1 MEYKDL
7 LESHLRYGTTKEDI
21 RIKRGYEKVLKNVVI
36 APWWKH
42 EIFDVLNYKMEELSD
57 HVYNFYGEE
66 TSFTFIE
73 IRSIGAPALVEYLMP
88 LGVTNVENIIFIGS
102 VGSLD
107 ESIKIGDLVIPEY
120 SLVGDGSSRYFN
132 DNFEDEFMKKKYP
145 SENITNKLIDV
156 LKKEN
161 YKYHIVPN
169 FSTDTIF
176 GQFIH
181 LDQMMEEGARV
192 IEMETA
198 CLFKCNEIL
207 KRNIT
212 ALFCVSDNTVINKS
226 VYSGRTDE
234 EEELRHK
241 VRYNI
246 MPNIIVKTFI
256 EMEKE

>member
-1 MEYKDL
+1 MRILKDFKIPNL
-7 LESHLRYGTTKEDI
+7 KFPKFKMNDI
-21 RIKRGYEKVLKNVVI
+21 GNIQELDLKNVSTKETTKKTSKGYTPSEFKDI
-36 APWWKH
+36 K
-42 EIFDVLNYKMEELSD
+42 EIFERATTLYKDNVCILYKKD
-57 HVYNFYGEE
+57 H
-66 TSFTFIE
+66 
-73 IRSIGAPALVEYLMP
+73 
-88 LGVTNVENIIFIGS
+88 
-102 VGSLD
+102 
-107 ESIKIGDLVIPEY
+107 
-120 SLVGDGSSRYFN
+120 
-132 DNFEDEFMKKKYP
+132 
-145 SENITNKLIDV
+145 
-156 LKKEN
+156 KEP
-161 YKYHIVPN
+161 YYEYHIVPN

-181 LDQMMEEGARV
+181 LDQIMEEGARV

-246 MPNIIVKTFI
+246 IPNIIVKTFM